1 MRCACDSSRF
11 GIVGDVSSFTK
22 RLVPLVMILSHGMVS
37 AAELRT
43 VSEIRNLSLEDS
55 TKNLPVSVKGTVTFV
70 MVWGNKSEATV
81 QDSTAGIYTFMQ
93 SEDAARLRLGNVVEI
108 KGYATEGA
116 WAPCLRVSDLVVTQ
130 EKKSLPLPRK
140 ADYTSLKSG
149 VMDSQ
154 FVEIEGMVRDVQY
167 DSTVHP
173 ASTIL
178 TIAMEG
184 GRAEV
189 FMPHYSDEEI
199 FTLVDSKVRVTG
211 VTFHYFNQRRQAF
224 EFRIMVAER
233 SQVVVTESPP
243 SDAFDLPVTPL
254 GKLLQYNPNG
264 YSEHRARV
272 KGLVTLHRPGEFLF
286 LQEGEDGLLV
296 RSRRKEK
303 LHPGD
308 LVEVAAFATM
318 GTYGAFLEDGEIR
331 NVDSRQ
337 TPVAVEMP
345 LEELATGTADAKL
358 IRTQGVLE
366 SISERNGRAF
376 LMLRKGSL
384 IVPADLP
391 VSMKELPPIS
401 NGSIVQLTGI
411 CQVELGSQRRFA
423 RLYRPESA
431 KLLLRSV
438 DDIVVMRAAPWWTEK
453 RLSMALAAVIG
464 VLTLS
469 GIWGWSLNSRN
480 ARLRR
485 EIKGRERAEEEVK
498 RREEERR
505 LLAADLHDSLEQ
517 SLTGVALQLQA
528 AGRLN
533 DDRSSHLD
541 LAERL
546 LKYSRD
552 EVHRAVRDL
561 RQPSHEVFDPR
572 HAIREL
578 VKRSETVSG
587 VRFLVDL
594 PESLPELPGHLSH
607 QLLHLAQEGVTN
619 AMKHAEAKEIR
630 ISLKVDDEGMR
641 FGLTDDGKGFD
652 SGNHPGVADG
662 HFGLQGM
669 KERVAR
675 LGGRLT
681 IESNVGEGT
690 RIDVTLPFDR

>member
-1 MRCACDSSRF
+1 MTRRACDSVRF
-11 GIVGDVSSFTK
+11 GIVGCVPSSTK
-22 RLVPLVMILSHGMVS
+22 RLALLLLIASFGMV
-37 AAELRT
+37 AAGELHT
-43 VSEIRNLSLEDS
+43 VSEIRNLSREES
-55 TKNLPVSVKGTVTFV
+55 TQSIPVSIRGSVTFV
-70 MVWGNKSEATV
+70 MTWANHSEATV
-81 QDSTAGIYTFMQ
+81 QDSSAGIYTFMQ
-93 SEDAARLRLGNVVEI
+93 PKDAARVRLGNVVEI
-108 KGYATEGA
+108 KGRATEGS
-116 WAPCLRVSDLVVTQ
+116 WAPCLEVSELVITP
-130 EKKSLPLPRK
+130 EKSLPVPRK

-167 DSTVHP
+167 DPTVNP
-173 ASTIL
+173 PSTIL

-189 FMPHYSDEEI
+189 FMPHYSDDEMLS
-199 FTLVDSKVRVTG
+199 LVDSKIRATG
-211 VTFHYFNQRRQAF
+211 VPFQYFNQRRQAF
-224 EFRIMVAER
+224 EFRLMVAER

-243 SDAFDLPVTPL
+243 TDAFDLPVTPV
-254 GKLLQYNPNG
+254 GQLLQYNPKG
-264 YSEHRARV
+264 YSEHRVRV
-272 KGLVTLHRPGEFLF
+272 KGVVTLHRPGEYLF
-286 LQEGEDGLLV
+286 LQDGDDGLLV
-296 RSRRKEK
+296 RSRRKEE

-308 LVEVAAFATM
+308 RVEVAAFASM
-318 GTYGAFLEDGEIR
+318 GTYAAFLEDGEFGE
-331 NVDSRQ
+331 VDSG
-337 TPVAVEMP
+337 PIPAAVEMP
-345 LEELATGTADAKL
+345 LEELATGTADARL
-358 IRTQGVLE
+358 VETQGVLE

-384 IVPADLP
+384 IVSAELP
-391 VSMKELPPIS
+391 VPMAELPPII
-401 NGSIVQLTGI
+401 NGSIVRLTGI

-453 RLSMALAAVIG
+453 RLSLALAALIG

-469 GIWGWSLNSRN
+469 AIWGWSLKSKNV
-480 ARLRR
+480 RLRR
-485 EIKGRERAEEEVK
+485 EIRARESAEEEVK

-528 AGRLN
+528 AGRLK

-546 LKYSRD
+546 LKYSRE

-561 RQPSHEVFDPR
+561 RQPTHEPFDPR
-572 HAIREL
+572 HAIREM
-578 VKRSETVSG
+578 VKRTESVSD
-587 VRFLVDL
+587 VKFVVDL
-594 PESLPELPGHLSH
+594 PESMPELPGHLSH

-619 AMKHAEAKEIR
+619 ALKHAEASVIR
-630 ISLKVDDEGMR
+630 ITLKVDDDGMR
-641 FGLTDDGKGFD
+641 FGLEDNGKGFD
-652 SGNHPGVADG
+652 PSSRPGVTDG

>member
-1 MRCACDSSRF
+1 MRRACDPLRF
-11 GIVGDVSSFTK
+11 RVVGDVPSFTK
-22 RLVPLVMILSHGMVS
+22 RLGLLLMIIFLGTVT

-43 VSEIRNLSLEDS
+43 VSEIRNLSREES
-55 TKNLPVSVKGTVTFV
+55 NKMVPASVKGSVTFV

-81 QDSTAGIYTFMQ
+81 QDSTAGIYSFMQ

-108 KGYATEGA
+108 KGHATEGA
-116 WAPCLRVSDLVVTQ
+116 WAPCLRVSELVITN
-130 EKKSLPLPRK
+130 EKKTLPVPRK

-199 FTLVDSKVRVTG
+199 FSLVDSKVRVTG

-243 SDAFDLPVTPL
+243 SDAFDLPMTPM

-264 YSEHRARV
+264 YSEHRSRV
-272 KGLVTLHRPGEFLF
+272 KGVVTLHRPGEFLF

-303 LHPGD
+303 LDPGD
-308 LVEVAAFATM
+308 LVEVAGFPSM
-318 GTYGAFLEDGEIR
+318 GTYTAFLEDGDIR
-331 NVDSRQ
+331 DVDSGLVP
-337 TPVAVEMP
+337 TVVEMP
-345 LEELATGTADAKL
+345 LEELATGTADARL
-358 IRTQGVLE
+358 VQTQGVLE

-391 VSMKELPPIS
+391 VPMKELPPLI
-401 NGSIVQLTGI
+401 NGSIVRLTGI

-431 KLLLRSV
+431 KILLRSV
-438 DDIVVMRAAPWWTEK
+438 DDIVVMRAAPWWTES
-453 RLSMALAAVIG
+453 RLSVALATLIG

-469 GIWGWSLNSRN
+469 GIWGWSLKSKN

-485 EIKGRERAEEEVK
+485 EIKAREHAEEEVK

-528 AGRLN
+528 AGRLK
-533 DDRSSHLD
+533 DGRSSPLD
-541 LAERL
+541 PAERL

-561 RQPSHEVFDPR
+561 RQPTHEAFDPR
-572 HAIREL
+572 HAIREM
-578 VKRSETVSG
+578 VKRSEAVSG
-587 VRFLVDL
+587 VRFVVDL
-594 PESLPELPGHLSH
+594 PETLTELPGHLSH

-619 AMKHAEAKEIR
+619 ALKHAEAKEIR
-630 ISLKVDDEGMR
+630 ISLAVDDEGIR
-641 FGLTDDGKGFD
+641 FGLADDGKGFD
-652 SGNHPGVADG
+652 PVNHPGVTDG

-681 IESNVGEGT
+681 IESNVGEET